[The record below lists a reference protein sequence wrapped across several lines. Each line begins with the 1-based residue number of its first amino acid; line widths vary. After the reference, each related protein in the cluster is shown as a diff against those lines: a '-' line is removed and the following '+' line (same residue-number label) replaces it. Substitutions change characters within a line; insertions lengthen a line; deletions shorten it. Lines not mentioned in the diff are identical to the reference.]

1 MDLDESNIVIA
12 DHLDGLGTEELAP
25 YFALIYCYAGKA
37 VLRFNGRKYSM
48 QAGDSTIIV
57 IGRLVEGVDADEDF
71 RVKAIYIS
79 PELMT
84 LSTPQQTNYGLRGFV
99 MLFHEPVMHLNEEEQ
114 TACQR
119 NFEAFE
125 RRYRFREHRFY
136 WESLISVLQC
146 IYFDFYH
153 FHLRIYGEER
163 IPLQA
168 ASIVTRFL
176 TMLQQGDYREHRSL
190 GHYADRLCIT
200 TKYLSEVVRKT
211 TGVTA
216 NHWINMVA
224 SLDIARQLRNPL
236 LSISD
241 IAYRF
246 HFSSPSYFGRY
257 VQKYLGTTPTE
268 FRGRKR

>member
-1 MDLDESNIVIA
+1 
-12 DHLDGLGTEELAP
+12 
-25 YFALIYCYAGKA
+25 
-37 VLRFNGRKYSM
+37 
-48 QAGDSTIIV
+48 
-57 IGRLVEGVDADEDF
+57 
-71 RVKAIYIS
+71 
-79 PELMT
+79 MT
-84 LSTPQQTNYGLRGFV
+84 LSTPQQTNYGLRGFL

-114 TACQR
+114 IACR
-119 NFEAFE
+119 RHFEAFE
-125 RRYRFREHRFY
+125 RRYRFREHRT
-136 WESLISVLQC
+136 L
-146 IYFDFYH
+146 
-153 FHLRIYGEER
+153 
-163 IPLQA
+163 
-168 ASIVTRFL
+168 
-176 TMLQQGDYREHRSL
+176 DY
-190 GHYADRLCIT
+190 YADRRCIT

-224 SLDIARQLRNPL
+224 SLDIARQLRNPS